1 MGRVVGTGP
10 RDVMAKLTCTG
21 WVGTGLG
28 PRGSVQ
34 EDSMVRGG
42 VA

>member
-1 MGRVVGTGP
+1 MVGTGP
-10 RDVMAKLTCTG
+10 RDMMAELTCTG
-21 WVGTGLG
+21 RVGTGLG
-28 PRGSVQ
+28 PRGAVQ